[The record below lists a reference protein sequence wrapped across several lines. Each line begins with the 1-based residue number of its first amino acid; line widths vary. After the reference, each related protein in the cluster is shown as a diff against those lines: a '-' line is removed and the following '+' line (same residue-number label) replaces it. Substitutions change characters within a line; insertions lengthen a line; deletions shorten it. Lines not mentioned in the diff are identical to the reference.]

1 MQIHISRGL
10 LEFLPRR
17 RPLVLLYSFCPWLV
31 AAPGLPANENS
42 TKTGGVSEEK
52 WGRAAAAAAV
62 ARMGLAG

>member
-52 WGRAAAAAAV
+52 WGRAAAV